1 MDPGVIG
8 LEPKQT
14 KRGAEVHGVPI
25 AHYLCRSA
33 FGTEKIREQCKA
45 ENEGIKISI
54 PSAVRWP
61 GRVAV
66 KA

>member
-14 KRGAEVHGVPI
+14 KRGAEVHGVPT
-25 AHYLCRSA
+25 AQYLDRATC
-33 FGTEKIREQCKA
+33 GTEKPWEEREA
-45 ENEGIKISI
+45 ENEGTKIL
-54 PSAVRWP
+54 SAARWP
-61 GRVAV
+61 GRVAGV